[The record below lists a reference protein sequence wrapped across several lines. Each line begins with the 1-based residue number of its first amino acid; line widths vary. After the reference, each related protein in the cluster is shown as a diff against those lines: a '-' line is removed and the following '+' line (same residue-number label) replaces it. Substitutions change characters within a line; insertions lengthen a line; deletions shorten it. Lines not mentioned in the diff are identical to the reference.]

1 MSSLERS
8 ARLGATTMPT
18 DWIRR
23 FRTLPPTVLDGA
35 LALLLMISAAVAG
48 YQDAGKL
55 TPIQVVTIGLITL
68 PVAAR
73 RRFPTTVT
81 ALVGAALM
89 LNLLLGFTNSFLENF
104 AVLVALY
111 TLYAS
116 ARLGWRIA
124 LVSGMMVIGVTAGVA
139 LGWRNQHHVD
149 LSDIGYNAIIFALPV
164 ILGYGVRTRRAYVAQ
179 LHEQSKLLAREA
191 VANERTMIAREL
203 HDVIAHSVSVMT
215 LQAAAGGRLAR
226 RDPASAAAAFEV
238 IEQTGRDALGDLRR
252 VVAVLREDTPQ
263 SVALAP
269 QPSLIEL
276 EALVDQV
283 RQAGVSVCVSID
295 GEQRPLAPGVELSA
309 YRIVQESLTNV
320 LRHSGATDAEVAIR
334 YGVTDLTV
342 EITDNGRKGTAP
354 SAGGNGL
361 TGMRERV
368 ALLNGD
374 FHAGATSEGFSV
386 SARLPLEPRTA

>member
-191 VANERTMIAREL
+191 VANERTMIA
-203 HDVIAHSVSVMT
+203 
-215 LQAAAGGRLAR
+215 
-226 RDPASAAAAFEV
+226 
-238 IEQTGRDALGDLRR
+238 QTGRDALGDLRR